1 MKFFG
6 GIHERAH
13 KYFLMTVKMFQL
25 KSTKESDFEYHSEE
39 ANDSTWRFKFLI
51 NRNFISRVYKLSVS
65 YEISESSDNIFP
77 ETISW
82 NFLKKEWQPKGQST
96 SYCQLLNQHK
106 QLKKIVQAVDY
117 ESIEIGQ
124 VGGKYQITMVPIP
137 GSYVFILLPP
147 LQYFVKMKNEEMIK
161 IKELAYKVQET
172 IIDYQKKTAG

>member
-1 MKFFG
+1 M
-6 GIHERAH
+6 
-13 KYFLMTVKMFQL
+13 
-25 KSTKESDFEYHSEE
+25 
-39 ANDSTWRFKFLI
+39 
-51 NRNFISRVYKLSVS
+51 
-65 YEISESSDNIFP
+65 
-77 ETISW
+77 
-82 NFLKKEWQPKGQST
+82 
-96 SYCQLLNQHK
+96 LNQHK